1 MKWAFT
7 IQRKIRLASMLA
19 IMMLFIIIFTL
30 IETYNITRISRS
42 FNSIYE
48 DRLIPAVDL
57 YSVADH
63 IHNKRHQLFTFLFT
77 ENISSEQINLLLQK
91 ANTDLD
97 QLISKYEHTHLV
109 KDETNHLAR
118 LKKNLENFQRDE
130 LMVLAVAEHSKE
142 AAKKMYLNNI
152 TPLYDKLNHD
162 LVQLTQVQTRIGKEL
177 LEESISSKTSS
188 TLISKLQ
195 VAVTII
201 LGLIIMILLVANKQV
216 LLKQEKYTLN

>member
-7 IQRKIRLASMLA
+7 IQRKIRLAVMLA
-19 IMMLFIIIFTL
+19 IMMLFIIIFNL

-63 IHNKRHQLFTFLFT
+63 IHNKRHQLFTFLYT
-77 ENISSEQINLLLQK
+77 ENISPKQINLLLQK
-91 ANTDLD
+91 SNTDLD

-118 LKKNLENFQRDE
+118 LKKNLEYFQRDE
-130 LMVLAVAEHSKE
+130 LMVIAAAEHNRE
-142 AAKKMYLNNI
+142 AAKKMYINNI
-152 TPLYDKLNHD
+152 MPLYDELNED
-162 LVQLTQVQTRIGKEL
+162 LVQLTLVQTRVGKEL

-188 TLISKLQ
+188 TLISQLQ
-195 VAVTII
+195 VAITII
-201 LGLIIMILLVANKQV
+201 LGLIIMILIIANKQV